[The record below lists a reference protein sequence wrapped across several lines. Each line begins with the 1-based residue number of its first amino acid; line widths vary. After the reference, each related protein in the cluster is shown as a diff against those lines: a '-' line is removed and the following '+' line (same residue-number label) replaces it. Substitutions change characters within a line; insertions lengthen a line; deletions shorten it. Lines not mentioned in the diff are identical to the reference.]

1 MSPGSKSVIDSL
13 KDKVS
18 QDKSGLNSESKVPS
32 RVFQMLQK
40 QLDDEESEGI
50 VNNAAVH
57 ILSMPVR
64 ILSYMHIFYSC
75 NAYFMH
81 PFYETFFTHARTLH
95 SVFYAHYIA
104 RQFLYS
110 LLVII
115 RRTSTPS
122 CHSIFYSMK
131 QVINDSNWNSRS
143 TRQVSENCRPRF
155 I

>member
-57 ILSMPVR
+57 ILSYQSAFYRTCP
-64 ILSYMHIFYSC
+64 SFTHAMHTLRTLFT
-75 NAYFMH
+75 N
-81 PFYETFFTHARTLH
+81 PFYARTLH
-95 SVFYAHYIA
+95 SVFYAHCIA
-104 RQFLYS
+104 RHVLYL

-122 CHSIFYSMK
+122 YQSVLYPYHSIFYSTK
-131 QVINDSNWNSRS
+131 QVISASKS
-143 TRQVSENCRPRF
+143 FGTYEVHTV
-155 I
+155 